1 MSPHLLA
8 VRDLTSD
15 GHTALQIARM
25 LGITSGYVTVLRR
38 KAREMFGADCM
49 NAWKEWQ

>member
-15 GHTALQIARM
+15 GHTARQIALI
-25 LGITSGYVTVLRR
+25 LGITSSHVHNLRR
-38 KAREMFGADCM
+38 KARELFGDDCM
-49 NAWKEWQ
+49 DEWREH